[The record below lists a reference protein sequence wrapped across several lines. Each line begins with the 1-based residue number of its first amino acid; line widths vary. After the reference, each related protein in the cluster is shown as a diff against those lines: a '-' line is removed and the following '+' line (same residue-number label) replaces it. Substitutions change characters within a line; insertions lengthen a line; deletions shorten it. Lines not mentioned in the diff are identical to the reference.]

1 VHTAYRHGGA
11 DEWSTNV
18 DGAAVVAAAATR
30 CRLVHLSS
38 DLVFDGRRGRYVE
51 ADAPAPVNDYGRS
64 KAEAERRVTAQ
75 HPAATIVR
83 TSLIYGGDEP
93 GTQERLA
100 REGSRFYVDEIRSP
114 VQVGDLAD
122 ALLELLGR
130 ELAGPLHLGGADDV
144 SRYDFALLLGAD
156 SGRIEPAHT
165 TPERAPDVS
174 LDSSRAVA
182 LLSTQL
188 RGVRSVLR

>member
-38 DLVFDGRRGRYVE
+38 E